1 MHGILHARALELYA
15 LYYQAYQETTKRN
28 LRLFKFPKKNW
39 LNEKRRKKKAT
50 RDSSSE
56 DVRVI
61 ERYLD
66 LLRSLTSAVQKV
78 TDTFGKMDSLAIP
91 TGIEENGTLS
101 HLLRHQE
108 ICHQMKNGNEE
119 VLKKMENL
127 YRKTSLESKRII
139 DTNRKYNIS
148 CNNEQIK
155 SQTLAVDY
163 VGKEINVK
171 AQWQDGTYV
180 YVNIGCESI

>member
-1 MHGILHARALELYA
+1 
-15 LYYQAYQETTKRN
+15 
-28 LRLFKFPKKNW
+28 
-39 LNEKRRKKKAT
+39 
-50 RDSSSE
+50 
-56 DVRVI
+56 
-61 ERYLD
+61 
-66 LLRSLTSAVQKV
+66 
-78 TDTFGKMDSLAIP
+78 
-91 TGIEENGTLS
+91 
-101 HLLRHQE
+101 
-108 ICHQMKNGNEE
+108 
-119 VLKKMENL
+119 MENL